1 MGASRNYLQSDEA
14 EAEQRRANYIQSRR
28 GVSSGVTGQGSGMR
42 NNVCFNEGN
51 KDSFGTP
58 QSGWGAGFQP
68 RDKVET
74 VRNCAALPRD
84 FVDCV
89 VLRVAKVLLE
99 MTKDDGGGDWNQG
112 GKLRT
117 DTIHSR

>member
-14 EAEQRRANYIQSRR
+14 EAERRRANYIQSRR
-28 GVSSGVTGQGSGMR
+28 GVSSGVKGQGSGIK
-42 NNVCFNEGN
+42 NNEGN

-58 QSGWGAGFQP
+58 QSSWGAGFRP
-68 RDKVET
+68 RDKVEA

-84 FVDCV
+84 FVDGV

-99 MTKDDGGGDWNQG
+99 MTKDDGGGDWNRG
-112 GKLRT
+112 GKLGT